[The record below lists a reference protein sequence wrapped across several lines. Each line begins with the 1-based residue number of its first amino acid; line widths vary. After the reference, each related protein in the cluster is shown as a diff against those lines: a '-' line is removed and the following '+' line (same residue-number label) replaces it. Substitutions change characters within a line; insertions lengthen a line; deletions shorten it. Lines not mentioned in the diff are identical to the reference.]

1 METAVLAALAGLFG
15 IVLGRV
21 WDLRLEAVRWRR
33 DQRVRVYEDL
43 AATYYAARE
52 PLLVLAMAEP
62 GTPEADAAAI
72 RALAIAAEWNRGVVA
87 TWFHGSSLVTATL
100 QQFDQQLSRLFDK
113 ARACRLTWEEFA
125 DEHRATEESL
135 EAFIEAVRQ
144 ELKHPPLKVS
154 VRIPRLRPLLSD
166 GRTEP
171 QAGASPTICKSVG

>member
-1 METAVLAALAGLFG
+1 METAVLAALTGLFG

-52 PLLVLAMAEP
+52 PLLGLAIAEP

-87 TWFHGSSLVTATL
+87 TWFHGSSPVTAIL
-100 QQFDQQLSRLFDK
+100 QKFDRQLSRLFDK
-113 ARACRLTWEEFA
+113 ARARRLTWEEFA
-125 DEHRATEESL
+125 DEHQATEESL

-144 ELKHPPLKVS
+144 ELKHPPLKVR
-154 VRIPRLRPLLSD
+154 VRITPLPPLLS
-166 GRTEP
+166 GNRAEP
-171 QAGASPTICKSVG
+171 QATD

>member
-1 METAVLAALAGLFG
+1 MMETAVLAALAGLFG
-15 IVLGRV
+15 IMLGRV

-52 PLLVLAMAEP
+52 PLLGLAMAEP
-62 GTPEADAAAI
+62 GTPEADVAAI

-100 QQFDQQLSRLFDK
+100 QQFDRQLSYLFDK
-113 ARACRLTWEEFA
+113 TRVRRLTWEEFA
-125 DEHRATEESL
+125 DEHRATEEGL

-144 ELKHPPLKVS
+144 ELKHPPLTVS
-154 VRIPRLRPLLSD
+154 VRIPRLPPPPSD
-166 GRTEP
+166 GRVEP
-171 QAGASPTICKSVG
+171 QATN

>member
-1 METAVLAALAGLFG
+1 METTILVALSGLFG

-21 WDLRLEAVRWRR
+21 WDLRLEAARWRR

-52 PLLVLAMAEP
+52 PLLGLAMAEP

-72 RALAIAAEWNRGVVA
+72 RALAIAAEWNHGVVA
-87 TWFHGSSLVTATL
+87 TWFHGSAPVTATL
-100 QQFDQQLSRLFDK
+100 QQFDHRLSHLFDK

-135 EAFIEAVRQ
+135 EAFIEAVRK
-144 ELKHPPLKVS
+144 ELKYPPLKAD
-154 VRIPRLRPLLSD
+154 VRIPRLPSPLSD
-166 GRTEP
+166 GLADPRATD
-171 QAGASPTICKSVG
+171 